1 MIYSG
6 YQLKKKEYN
15 TIEVNML
22 LMPCKRITIQN
33 LNLVICYNSYQYFT
47 NLGFVKGCPF
57 AVSSAHA
64 FRSFVST
71 KNKIQWAAL
80 TIQSLEITDPKNGIV
95 VLTLFH
101 LGGEW
106 SLGHPLTFFRDNS

>member
-22 LMPCKRITIQN
+22 LIPCKRITIQN
-33 LNLVICYNSYQYFT
+33 LNLVICYNSFRYFT

-80 TIQSLEITDPKNGIV
+80 TIQSLEITDPKNSIV
-95 VLTLFH
+95 VLTLFQ
-101 LGGEW
+101 LGEG
-106 SLGHPLTFFRDNS
+106 GVVPGIPPDVF